1 MVSMSEREALA
12 ALAWLVE
19 AGADEALEQQP
30 VKRLQDERPAAPPP
44 AAGEALA
51 ASSDAHQ
58 GSFREAPAAAPPP
71 VWTPQP
77 ESLAAPTEG
86 LEDARSLAQ
95 TAQDI
100 DALHEAIRGFEG
112 CALKASATNTVIGR
126 GNPAAKLVLIGEAPG
141 ANEDRQGKP
150 FVGEAGRLL
159 DEMLRWI
166 GLDESNVY
174 ITNVLFWRPPGNRN
188 PTDAELALCRPFLD
202 RQIELMEPDL
212 LMFLGGIAA
221 KSMLHE
227 SRGILKLRGHWYG
240 YQTTPGGRVI
250 PALATL
256 HPAYLLRQ
264 PAQKRFAWRDFLKFN
279 QSVTTGVN
287 PL

>member
-1 MVSMSEREALA
+1 MSKREALA
-12 ALAWLVE
+12 ALAWQVE
-19 AGADEALEQQP
+19 NGADEALEAVP
-30 VKRLQDERPAAPPP
+30 VNRLANPAPPP
-44 AAGEALA
+44 AA
-51 ASSDAHQ
+51 SKPSRRPSQQFSDVRTSA
-58 GSFREAPAAAPPP
+58 PP
-71 VWTPQP
+71 VWTAQAD
-77 ESLAAPTEG
+77 SLSAPAEG
-86 LEDARSLAQ
+86 LADARASAQ
-95 TAQDI
+95 AAKDI
-100 DALHEAIRGFEG
+100 EALHQAIRAFDG

-126 GNPAAKLVLIGEAPG
+126 GNPAAKLILIGEAPG

-188 PTDAELALCRPFLD
+188 PTDSELALCRPFVD
-202 RQIELMEPDL
+202 RQIELMAPDL

-227 SRGILKLRGHWYG
+227 SRGILKLRGHWYD
-240 YQTTPGGRVI
+240 YQATEGGRVI

-279 QSVTTGVN
+279 QAITAGVR
-287 PL
+287 PS

>member
-1 MVSMSEREALA
+1 MASMSEREVLA

-19 AGADEALEQQP
+19 NGADEALEQEPVNRLAKPPAQP
-30 VKRLQDERPAAPPP
+30 APPAETPRPAEPARERRSVFRAP
-44 AAGEALA
+44 E
-51 ASSDAHQ
+51 
-58 GSFREAPAAAPPP
+58 PPP
-71 VWTPQP
+71 VWTPP
-77 ESLAAPTEG
+77 AESLATPVEG
-86 LEDARSLAQ
+86 LADAETLAQ
-95 TAQDI
+95 GADSVE
-100 DALHEAIRGFEG
+100 ALHSALRAFEG
-112 CALKASATNTVIGR
+112 CALKASAKNTVIGR
-126 GNPAAKLVLIGEAPG
+126 GNPDAKLVLIGEAPG
-141 ANEDRQGKP
+141 ANEDRLGQP

-159 DEMLRWI
+159 DEMLKWI

-188 PTDAELALCRPFLD
+188 PTDAELALCRPFID
-202 RQIELMEPDL
+202 RQIELMQPDL

-227 SRGILKLRGHWYG
+227 SRGILKLRGHWYD

-264 PAQKRFAWRDFLKFN
+264 PAQKRFAWQDFLKFK
-279 QSVTTGVN
+279 QAVRASVHN
-287 PL
+287 S

>member
-1 MVSMSEREALA
+1 MASMSKREALA
-12 ALAWLVE
+12 ALAWQVE
-19 AGADEALEQQP
+19 NGADEALEAVP
-30 VKRLQDERPAAPPP
+30 VNRLANPAPPP
-44 AAGEALA
+44 AA
-51 ASSDAHQ
+51 SKPSRRPSQQFSDVRTSA
-58 GSFREAPAAAPPP
+58 PP
-71 VWTPQP
+71 VWTAQAD
-77 ESLAAPTEG
+77 SLSAPAEG
-86 LEDARSLAQ
+86 LADARASAQ
-95 TAQDI
+95 AAKDI
-100 DALHEAIRGFEG
+100 EALHQAIRAFDG

-126 GNPAAKLVLIGEAPG
+126 GNPAAKLILIGEAPG

-188 PTDAELALCRPFLD
+188 PTDSELALCRPFVD
-202 RQIELMEPDL
+202 RQIELMAPDL

-227 SRGILKLRGHWYG
+227 SRGILKLRGHWYD
-240 YQTTPGGRVI
+240 YQATEGGRVI

-279 QSVTTGVN
+279 QAITAGVR
-287 PL
+287 PS